1 MDIVA
6 ILYDN
11 FNGYYHGQEVHS
23 NVLFYI
29 HSVIIQLI
37 YLDDANYI
45 LFAYF
50 DEKSA

>member
-1 MDIVA
+1 MYNIIVYISIILQIVYWRSIHIDIVA

-29 HSVIIQLI
+29 HSVII
-37 YLDDANYI
+37 
-45 LFAYF
+45 
-50 DEKSA
+50 